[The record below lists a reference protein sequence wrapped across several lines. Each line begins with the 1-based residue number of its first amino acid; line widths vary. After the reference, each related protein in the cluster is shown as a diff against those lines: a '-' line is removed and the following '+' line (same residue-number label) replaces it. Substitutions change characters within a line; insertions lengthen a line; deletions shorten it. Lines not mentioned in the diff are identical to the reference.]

1 MLGSRGRS
9 RAPLKHVGALC
20 SRGRSLASVGEETD
34 GGGEGSRGTA
44 TTGASCWTRSRVRRR
59 REEEG
64 VQHKQ
69 PLDAATAHR
78 ACAQAR
84 HCRGHRVHWHVA
96 GEMGWKLLSTG

>member
-1 MLGSRGRS
+1 MG
-9 RAPLKHVGALC
+9 
-20 SRGRSLASVGEETD
+20 VGEEAA

-44 TTGASCWTRSRVRRR
+44 TMQASCWTRSRARRR

-78 ACAQAR
+78 ARAQAR

-96 GEMGWKLLSTG
+96 GERGWNLLSSGKSFQGRLQLRW